1 MATFKAVVQ
10 GHHKKTDGTYNIK
23 IRIIHNRKIKYIG
36 TPWYVSK
43 NDLTKSLKLK
53 NHGYIDMCD
62 DLIRTYRK
70 RCDVYGERLQ
80 SMTVDQVI
88 DIITRPSDEH
98 FSLDIIEYAR
108 KYIKELRES
117 GHMGNARV
125 YEIAIDNLVKYAGR
139 ERIDISEITANF
151 ISGWIKW
158 ITAQPAPSRKEKGNR
173 AQSLYPA
180 QLRAIHNRAKAE
192 FNDEDNGIVRI
203 PLSPF
208 AKIKLPKVPVSRKRA
223 LTVEQMRAI
232 VSLEYTDNGLPF
244 GQNRFNLAKDVFL
257 ISFGLLGMN
266 AVDLY
271 NCTDYRNG
279 RITYQRSKTKNRRA
293 DRAEIS
299 VKVEP
304 EIAALIEKYRDEDG
318 ERVFGFYHW
327 YSRMDSFSSAL
338 NYGLKKIGK
347 IIGVED
353 LEFYA
358 ARHSWATI
366 ALNDAGIDK
375 YTVHTALNHV
385 DESMKVTDIYIRKS
399 WMPIDK
405 ANRVVLNL
413 LYDIK
418 E

>member
-10 GHHKKTDGTYNIK
+10 EHHKKTDGTYNIK

-36 TPWYVSK
+36 TPWYVGK

-62 DLIRTYRK
+62 DLIRAYRK

-80 SMTVDQVI
+80 SMTVDQVL
-88 DIITRPSDEH
+88 DIITRPSNEH

-108 KYIKELRES
+108 LYIKELRES

-318 ERVFGFYHW
+318 ERVFGFYHS
-327 YSRMDSFSSAL
+327 YGSVNTFSNAL
-338 NYGLKKIGK
+338 NYGLKKIGRT
-347 IIGVED
+347 IGIED

-385 DESMKVTDIYIRKS
+385 DENMKVTDIYIRKS

-405 ANRVVLNL
+405 ANREVLNL
-413 LYDIK
+413 LYDI
-418 E
+418 EE